1 MDVTAAMPFRLVRT
15 LQPHDPDLAGLRRA
29 LRAVAVIAPLF
40 VLSVAVLRQPQMTV
54 FVVFGGF
61 SLLVLADFGGPRRA
75 RAMAYVVGVAGGAAL
90 VAVGTLI
97 SPVPWLAALV
107 TLLIGFSLQ
116 LSGTLGGYVTAAQTM
131 LMFSFVLAVAVPAP
145 PEAIGLRVAGWALAG
160 AASTIAGVFLWP
172 RFEVARLHR
181 EAAAAS
187 RALADLVDAERRG
200 VRGPELD
207 DLRRKAVG
215 VCATTNRMYEQTN
228 RRPIGP
234 TGRDRARAEL
244 MGELAR
250 IRELAAEPFDFAGG
264 REVRDGLGDEVVAT
278 LRAVAEALDRGTRPD
293 LAPLVAARAAH
304 ARVLGDWVQ
313 EAMGEGRSPEEVLDV
328 ADADHAMRILS
339 YLVLALGANAVVV
352 NGGWLDDAVPVP
364 AGTPVHRGAQ
374 GVVRRVLRTFR
385 SHFHPRSSALHGALR
400 VGIGLALAVLLAR
413 LLNLEH
419 GFWVVLGTVSVLRTT
434 AVGTGRTV
442 VQALGGTLLGFAIAS
457 AVILLVGGDEPVL
470 WALLPVCLF
479 LAAYVSSAVGFVAGQ
494 AAFTVNII
502 VVFNLI
508 VPTGWQVGLLRL
520 EDVAAGCAVSV
531 AVGLLLWPRGARN
544 DFREAVVGVY
554 RSIGTY
560 LALAYEGSLEG
571 APRSAAESVRVA
583 VMRGMI
589 RVEDTFNQF
598 LNERANK
605 PVAPADAA
613 QLVSGA
619 RHALMLGDLL
629 GAIAGRGDPAFACPS
644 GRDAIEVQAAKAV
657 GRFRWI
663 ADELAGAVPEADEAE
678 RPSRRA
684 VRAATIGCL
693 DMWRGDAAAA
703 PAAIAL
709 ESVGDHIRHLDGLC
723 DSLDEPVAR
732 ALTARRTPWWAF

>member
-1 MDVTAAMPFRLVRT
+1 MDLTAALPFRLVRT

-29 LRAVAVIAPLF
+29 FRAVVVITPLF

-61 SLLVLADFGGPRRA
+61 SLLVLADFGGPRRP
-75 RAMAYVVGVAGGAAL
+75 RAIAYAAGVTAGAAL
-90 VAVGTLI
+90 VAIGTLI
-97 SPVPWLAALV
+97 SPVPWLAAV
-107 TLLIGFSLQ
+107 ATLLIGFSLQ
-116 LSGTLGGYVTAAQTM
+116 LTGTLGGYVTAAQTM
-131 LMFSFVLAVAVPAP
+131 LLFSFVLAVSVPAP
-145 PEAIGLRVAGWALAG
+145 PEAIGLRVAGWVLAG
-160 AASTIAGVFLWP
+160 AASTVAGVFLWP
-172 RFEVARLHR
+172 RFEVTRLQQ

-187 RALADLVDAERRG
+187 SALADLVDAERRG
-200 VRGPELD
+200 VSGAELD
-207 DLRRKAVG
+207 GLRGNAVG
-215 VCATTNRMYEQTN
+215 VCATTNRMYEQTA

-244 MGELAR
+244 IGELAR
-250 IRELAAEPFDFAGG
+250 IKELAAGPFDLAGG
-264 REVRDGLGDEVVAT
+264 GEVGDGLGDQVVAT
-278 LRAVAEALDRGTRPD
+278 LRAVADALERGTRPD

-304 ARVLGDWVQ
+304 ARVLADWVRK
-313 EAMGEGRSPEEVLDV
+313 AMSEGRSPEEVLDV
-328 ADADHAMRILS
+328 ADADHTLRILS

-352 NGGWLDDAVPVP
+352 NGGWLDGDVPVP
-364 AGTPVHRGAQ
+364 AGTPVHRGLR
-374 GVVRRVLRTFR
+374 GVARRVVRTFR

-434 AVGTGRTV
+434 AVATGRTV
-442 VQALGGTLLGFAIAS
+442 VQALGGTLLGFVVAS
-457 AVILLVGGDEPVL
+457 AVILLVGGDEAVL

-531 AVGLLLWPRGARN
+531 VVGLLLWPRGAGS
-544 DFREAVVGVY
+544 DFREAVIGVY

-571 APRSAAESVRVA
+571 APRSAAESVRGA

-598 LNERANK
+598 LNERASK

-619 RHALMLGDLL
+619 RHALMLGDVLSV
-629 GAIAGRGDPAFACPS
+629 IAGRGDSAFACPG
-644 GRDAIEVQAAKAV
+644 GRTAIEVQAAKAV

-663 ADELAGAVPEADEAE
+663 ADELAGTVPAEADAE
-678 RPSRRA
+678 RPSRSA

-693 DMWRGDAAAA
+693 DLWRGDAAAA

-709 ESVGDHIRHLDGLC
+709 ESVGDHVRHLDGLC

-732 ALTARRTPWWAF
+732 ALAARRTPWWAF